1 MMFDCASNWAAHSAA
16 PTVFVNVKMSPM
28 TGTKENNNAPT
39 PNLLSTIS
47 MLFRGGVSP
56 AQHVRSIFRSM
67 LLHKCSPLCTAEAFE
82 LEVSRMPTRS
92 GAMSINA
99 QKSDGTEDRHKIHWE
114 GNEIAKD
121 TVARQ
126 SLDGPQKRISSIL
139 GAENFVFPS
148 LTSWF
153 CPCAFMVASKT
164 NCRVGSRKRGFA
176 KKLRRKIDSAPSRKR
191 AKIGPRKPVIIDNKA
206 AWGTYV
212 KKARMPKTMAEVP
225 SDFASAPRTENII

>member
-28 TGTKENNNAPT
+28 TGTKENNNART

-82 LEVSRMPTRS
+82 LEVSRMPTWP

-139 GAENFVFPS
+139 KGGELCFPIFDE
-148 LTSWF
+148 LVLPLCLHGRIKNELQSWF
-153 CPCAFMVASKT
+153 EKE
-164 NCRVGSRKRGFA
+164 GLRKEAEEEDRF
-176 KKLRRKIDSAPSRKR
+176 
-191 AKIGPRKPVIIDNKA
+191 
-206 AWGTYV
+206 GT
-212 KKARMPKTMAEVP
+212 
-225 SDFASAPRTENII
+225 